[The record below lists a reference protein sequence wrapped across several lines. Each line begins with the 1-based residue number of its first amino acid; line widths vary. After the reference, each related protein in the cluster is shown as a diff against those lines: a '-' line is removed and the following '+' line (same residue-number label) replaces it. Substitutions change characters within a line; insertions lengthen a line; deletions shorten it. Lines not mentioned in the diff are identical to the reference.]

1 MVLIYIDIYLIY
13 LYLEVEFLFKY
24 VFFKFYFFI
33 DNYIEIFLVVWIR
46 VKLFNNLD
54 IMFVNICNCNVKCF

>member
-33 DNYIEIFLVVWIR
+33 GNYIEIFLVVWIR
-46 VKLFNNLD
+46 VKD
-54 IMFVNICNCNVKCF
+54 FVGYCYYIVI